1 MTVAGESQFERDY
14 FEKTYRSYSRQNPRR
29 KLRFYRELVEGIAPR
44 DRTPRIL
51 DIGCAF
57 GAFLSEV
64 DPGWKRFGIDV
75 SEFAIDRAARAPR
88 TRRRVRNL
96 GARQGRSARALPDA
110 TFARADI
117 TEIPFPGPFDVITA
131 LDVIEHVPSLDQA
144 ASSIKAKLS
153 GDGCVLFVVPV
164 YDGLTGPAVHLLD
177 RDETHLHKRSRGF
190 WLRWAEEHFV
200 PVKWLGLFRYLLPG
214 GYYLHFSTRAWR
226 RFTPAIAVVAR
237 SRP

>member
-29 KLRFYRELVEGIAPR
+29 KLRFYRELVEGVAPR

-75 SEFAIDRAARAPR
+75 SEFAIDRA
-88 TRRRVRNL
+88 
-96 GARQGRSARALPDA
+96 ARALPDA

-153 GDGCVLFVVPV
+153 GDGCILFVVPV
-164 YDGLTGPAVHLLD
+164 YDGLTGAAVHLLD

-214 GYYLHFSTRAWR
+214 GYYLHFSTRVWR

-237 SRP
+237 GRR

>member
-14 FEKTYRSYSRQNPRR
+14 FEKTYRNYSRQNPHR
-29 KLRFYRELVEGIAPR
+29 KLRFYRGLVEGAAPR

-57 GAFLSEV
+57 GAFLSEL

-75 SEFAIDRAARAPR
+75 SEFAIDRAA
-88 TRRRVRNL
+88 
-96 GARQGRSARALPDA
+96 QALPDA

-131 LDVIEHVPSLDQA
+131 LDVIEHVPSLEQA

-153 GDGCVLFVVPV
+153 SDGCILFVVPV
-164 YDGLTGPAVHLLD
+164 YDGLTGPVVHLLD

-200 PVKWLGLFRYLLPG
+200 PVEWLGLCRYLLPG
-214 GYYLHFSTRAWR
+214 GYYVHFATRSWR

-237 SRP
+237 KRA

>member
-75 SEFAIDRAARAPR
+75 SEFAIDRA
-88 TRRRVRNL
+88 
-96 GARQGRSARALPDA
+96 ARALPDA